1 VEKSTSVKGY
11 LPMTKDRRGNI
22 GKLWC
27 RPARQAGFSLIEAM
41 VAAAILAAG
50 VLALAGMQ
58 GVAFTKNGD
67 ANELVQVTTLNADIM
82 ERIKFNRGRAL
93 DYNGINTGNPAT
105 QPPAT
110 RPMARGDYAQWQTM
124 LTRSRLAN
132 AVGTVTVARLD
143 PDPAFNPTTL
153 NQFQVNVMINWTTQG
168 LVRNRAVT
176 FTSVVAPE

>member
-1 VEKSTSVKGY
+1 VHKGD
-11 LPMTKDRRGNI
+11 LPMTKDRRGFI
-22 GKLWC
+22 EKLWR
-27 RPARQAGFSLIEAM
+27 RPARQAGFSLIEGM

-67 ANELVQVTTLNADIM
+67 ANELTQVTTLNADIM

-93 DYNGINTGNPAT
+93 AYNGINTNNLAT

-110 RPMARGDYAQWQTM
+110 QPMARGDYTQWQTL

-132 AVGTVTVARLD
+132 AVGTVAVVRLD
-143 PDPAFNPTTL
+143 PDPALNPTTL
-153 NQFQVNVMINWTTQG
+153 NQFQVNVLITWNTQG
-168 LVRNRAVT
+168 LARNRGVT